1 MAKSKTKEDGK
12 EKEVPDPNEPK
23 VPFYDPTFFYIIGL
37 EWVTFTLGFIFFC
50 LNGSMPILFYLF
62 LGDLITGFAD
72 PTVDIVQVTS
82 KYAGFMAIIAAISAV
97 VSFGSQFFSS
107 LAYERI
113 GSKLRDAYF
122 TSLMTQEIGY
132 FDRKKSGK
140 LLTQLSEDILL
151 IQEIF
156 GTKVPTSGQFLCQG
170 VFGII
175 MAFASSWRMSL
186 LMLATAPIMGGS
198 IIISAGLQQW
208 FQKKMLDTSGI
219 AVQNATEVIGS
230 IRTVR
235 SMAGEEKELN
245 KFTRNLTSMNLIG
258 YLQSVTQGISQ
269 GTVQLAIWCSVA
281 AAFWYGGYLV
291 SISVIQVGDMMK
303 VFGMMLMSVLGF
315 SMFLG
320 VFQDLGKAKEA
331 IRKIV
336 TVVKRKPMIKF
347 AGGTYPNEDL
357 KGNIEFKNVNF
368 AYPTRPDTK
377 VMKDFNL
384 NISPGEQV
392 ALVGPSGSGK
402 STTVALL
409 EKFYEPDSGEIIID
423 GYKLSKLAPEY
434 LHKQVGIV
442 TQEPVLFAMSIRD
455 NILYSVDK
463 KNVTEDDII
472 QAAIKANAHD
482 FIMELPKKYDTMIGE
497 RGVSVSGGQKQRIAI
512 ARAVLQ
518 NPNILLL
525 DEATSA
531 LDSEAEHV
539 VQDALNKLME
549 GRTTIIIAHRL
560 TTIQDVDKIVV
571 IEYGEIKEIGS
582 HEELLKIKNGVY
594 HKLAS
599 RQMMYNNKIEEQD
612 KGLVDVKEQ
621 EISPEVEVSN

>member
-1 MAKSKTKEDGK
+1 MTKKNKQEDGK
-12 EKEVPDPNEPK
+12 EQEVPDPNKPNI
-23 VPFYDPTFFYIIGL
+23 PFYDPTLFMVIGYEWIFFG
-37 EWVTFTLGFIFFC
+37 LGFIFFC
-50 LNGSMPILFYLF
+50 LNGSMPVLFYLF

-72 PTVDIVQVTS
+72 PTVNIVDVTS
-82 KYAGFMAIIAAISAV
+82 KYAGFMAIIAALSAI
-97 VSFGSQFFSS
+97 VSFGSQFFSN

-113 GSKLRDAYF
+113 GGRIRDAYF

-132 FDRKKSGK
+132 FDRKKTGK
-140 LLTQLSEDILL
+140 LLSQLTEDVLL
-151 IQEIF
+151 IQEIY
-156 GTKVPTSGQFLCQG
+156 GTKVPNSGQYLTQG
-170 VFGII
+170 IFGII
-175 MAFASSWRMSL
+175 MAFTSSWRMSL
-186 LMLATAPIMGGS
+186 LMLAAAPIMGGS
-198 IIISAGLQQW
+198 ILISGILQKF
-208 FQKKMLDTSGI
+208 FQNKMLDTGAI
-219 AVQNATEVIGS
+219 AIQNATEVIGS

-235 SMAGEEKELN
+235 SMAGEKKEEN
-245 KFTRNLTSMNLIG
+245 KFTRNLTQMNFIG

-269 GTVQLAIWCSVA
+269 GLVQLSIWCSVA
-281 AAFWYGGYLV
+281 LAFWYGGYLV

-303 VFGMMLMSVLGF
+303 VFGMMLMSVMGF

-320 VFQDLGKAKEA
+320 VFQDIGKARTATE
-331 IRKIV
+331 KIIAV
-336 TVVKRKPMIKF
+336 IKRKPMIKF
-347 AGGTYPNEDL
+347 AGGTHPKEDL
-357 KGNIEFKNVNF
+357 KGHIILRNVNF
-368 AYPTRPDTK
+368 AYPTRPDTR
-377 VMKDFNL
+377 VMKNFNL
-384 NISPGEQV
+384 EIHPGQQV

-409 EKFYEPDSGEIIID
+409 EKFYEPDSGEIVID
-423 GYKLSKLAPEY
+423 GYNLTKLAPEY
-434 LHKQVGIV
+434 LHKQIGIV

-463 KNVTEDDII
+463 KNVSEDDII
-472 QAAIKANAHD
+472 QAAIKANAHE

-531 LDSEAEHV
+531 LDSEAEHI

-571 IEYGEIKEIGS
+571 IEFGEIKEIGS
-582 HEELLKIKNGVY
+582 HEELLKIEGGVY

-599 RQMMYNNKIEEQD
+599 RQMMYSNKTEEQD
-612 KGLVDVKEQ
+612 KGLMDQKEQ
-621 EISPEVEVSN
+621 LVEEVSN